1 MGIHDKKG
9 NHIEQL
15 SIKDNIMKSLIE
27 KDKLKIKE
35 DNRLDY
41 IQRNVTPGVYFTI
54 KG

>member
-1 MGIHDKKG
+1 MGIHDKEG

-27 KDKLKIKE
+27 KDRLKIEKN
-35 DNRLDY
+35 NRLNY
-41 IQRNVTPGVYFTI
+41 IQKDRTPGVYFTV

>member
-1 MGIHDKKG
+1 MGIHDKEG

-27 KDKLKIKE
+27 KDRLKIKE

-41 IQRNVTPGVYFTI
+41 IQKDRTPGVYFI
-54 KG
+54 VKG